1 MCIRDRISVFGKINI
16 ELSESVD
23 VSFTIDLQDWEGQW
37 VLTSEEG
44 MSYFPAMVSTD
55 SSVGDDE
62 GNRHRF
68 TGSLSFGDGFGFFDT
83 GTVSVFWQET
93 NQIQITSRQKTA
105 YTMGPMGPPTALL
118 EYRDYQFNQSINGVA
133 ANLFKQTSFF
143 GRPNNIVYGF
153 EFESSEASRPRTRY
167 EENLT
172 TGIKETFLGGEF
184 FPSKTFPDTEI
195 ERTAIFFN
203 NVIDFSPRT
212 SIVFGMRY
220 DGYQLTPKS
229 DTLYEINAP
238 SGNKLL
244 NIDDSNISLKLG
256 AIQDLSDNIS
266 VFAQYAEGFRSPDYE
281 SANLSFLNQ
290 AYRYAVESPPGLDS
304 EISEGFEVGFR
315 GLVDNFSWSLALYD
329 NGYDDFIDT
338 EVVRRTVQGIS
349 IYQYQNLSSV
359 DIKGLEFKLQANLA
373 DNIKASFAFNITEG
387 EEEDGAEL
395 LSVDPREAL
404 LGIVWNS
411 LDEKLTIS
419 GYASAVGGSPDN
431 LPPSLS
437 LIHI

>member
-1 MCIRDRISVFGKINI
+1 
-16 ELSESVD
+16 
-23 VSFTIDLQDWEGQW
+23 
-37 VLTSEEG
+37 
-44 MSYFPAMVSTD
+44 
-55 SSVGDDE
+55 
-62 GNRHRF
+62 
-68 TGSLSFGDGFGFFDT
+68 
-83 GTVSVFWQET
+83 
-93 NQIQITSRQKTA
+93 
-105 YTMGPMGPPTALL
+105 
-118 EYRDYQFNQSINGVA
+118 
-133 ANLFKQTSFF
+133 
-143 GRPNNIVYGF
+143 
-153 EFESSEASRPRTRY
+153 
-167 EENLT
+167 
-172 TGIKETFLGGEF
+172 
-184 FPSKTFPDTEI
+184 
-195 ERTAIFFN
+195 
-203 NVIDFSPRT
+203 
-212 SIVFGMRY
+212 MRY

-229 DTLYEINAP
+229 DSLYEINAP

-404 LGIVWNS
+404 LGIIWNS
-411 LDEKLTIS
+411 LNEKLIIS

-431 LPPSLS
+431 LPPSCGRSGCNPLVELPGLVTYDLYVSYQILSNFKTRLAIRNMTDKAHWNWASVRGKSATDPNLDLFMEPGRNVSLS
-437 LIHI
+437 LRYEM